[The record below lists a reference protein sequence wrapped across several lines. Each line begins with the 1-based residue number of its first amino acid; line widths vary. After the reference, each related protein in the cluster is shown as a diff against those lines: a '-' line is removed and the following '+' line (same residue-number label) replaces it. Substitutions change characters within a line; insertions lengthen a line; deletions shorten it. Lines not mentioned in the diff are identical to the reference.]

1 MPGGGTNTTY
11 IDGIVD
17 DLIEA
22 GLLLKAT
29 LDATGV
35 HTTTVLYSADFD
47 AAIANYYHG
56 MSVVIIDGTDFG
68 EGVVYLS
75 SAPNDSITLSS
86 GLYFTPSDGA
96 TVYLIPGNAAIGT
109 FYDGTGANSLHSA
122 VGYGGEAR
130 TEPGTSQ
137 KSVHGALHYVNDGLK
152 GEIDDYNRVMGKRQV
167 LEVSVTSAANA
178 ADTTLATV
186 EDQPCVIEQVVVSAD
201 AAPHADFTNCS
212 VKGGV
217 NKVVTFIAKADCTDA
232 DLTVAD
238 EQVTWDNQGA
248 VARLAATKTIVME
261 HTGDGAGPLDL
272 TVTIVY
278 YAAVSGGY
286 LA

>member
-1 MPGGGTNTTY
+1 MF
-11 IDGIVD
+11 
-17 DLIEA
+17 LE
-22 GLLLKAT
+22 AT
-29 LDATGV
+29 LDNVGV
-35 HTTTVLYSADFD
+35 HTNQLIYSTDFDKGDDYYNGMTAVVVEGTDFGASYVYDFD
-47 AAIANYYHG
+47 AA
-56 MSVVIIDGTDFG
+56 TDK
-68 EGVVYLS
+68 
-75 SAPNDSITLSS
+75 ITLNTP
-86 GLYFTPSDGA
+86 LPFTPADGA
-96 TVYLIPGNAAIGT
+96 ICYILPPG
-109 FYDGTGANSLHSA
+109 DPA
-122 VGYGGEAR
+122 VGKFGDTAGTSTVLGRMGVGNDTRA
-130 TEPGTSQ
+130 EPGSA
-137 KSVHGALHYVNDGLK
+137 SSCRMFANLHYLGDGLK